1 MTAQDLVDIEAI
13 KILKSRYFRFM
24 DTKQWDN
31 WAELFTADFYGIYTG
46 DHPDIEFHGRDDIV
60 SKNREMLA
68 EHPTVHHG
76 HNPDITLTGKT
87 TAEGVWAMMDYVDI
101 PGVRF
106 QGYGHYHDEYRKEQ
120 GQWRI
125 SKIRL
130 SRIRV
135 DTLHNA

>member
-1 MTAQDLVDIEAI
+1 MTAEDLLDIEAI

-68 EHPTVHHG
+68 EHRTVHHG
-76 HNPDITLTGKT
+76 HNPDITLTGNN
-87 TAEGVWAMMDYVDI
+87 TAIGVWAMMDYVDI
-101 PGVRF
+101 PGARF
-106 QGYGHYHDEYRKEQ
+106 QGYGHYHDEYRKEN

-125 SKIRL
+125 SKVHLRRL
-130 SRIRV
+130 RV
-135 DTLHNA
+135 DVLNNV

>member
-1 MTAQDLVDIEAI
+1 MTAEDLVDIEAI

-31 WAELFTADFYGIYTG
+31 WAALFTADFYGIYTG

-76 HNPDITLTGKT
+76 HNPEITLTGKN

-120 GQWRI
+120 GEWRI

-135 DTLHNA
+135 DTLHHP